1 MTLQVARQFNVPE
14 ADVIRALP
22 PERVVEL
29 DASRWREIIVR
40 LEQVGPVHVIVS
52 NGATTIEAMGI
63 FGGFSTI
70 GEFFNVQ
77 TKSLD
82 LHIRWAELGAVFAV
96 EKPGHLDKQPTKSVQ
111 FFDRSGAAAFKV
123 FLNFD
128 RLIAVSSQQFFDQ
141 LQEQFRL

>member
-40 LEQVGPVHVIVS
+40 LEQVGTVHVIVS

-63 FGGFSTI
+63 FGGFSTM

-123 FLNFD
+123 FLNFN
-128 RLIAVSSQQFFDQ
+128 RQIAVPSRDFFDE
-141 LQEQFRL
+141 LREQFRL